1 MEAQA
6 TLGWFGRLG
15 NLIFSPARTFDS
27 LIAKPDWVT
36 PMLLTVV
43 IMLTFS
49 ISLKDVLMDFQA
61 KTVRESIMKN
71 DQIAESQKAQTAE
84 QAVDMMK
91 KFWIVGAV
99 FGTITGI
106 GLYFVIGLIY
116 WLVGNKIMDGKP
128 QFFQVLSIYGYAS
141 LIEMFGLAIK
151 IPIMMANGT
160 IRVDTGL
167 ALLAPD
173 AELTLVTYV
182 ILSKLDVF
190 SVWAVVLI
198 AMGLARLYQKPLGKS
213 ALTVGIIWMG
223 GLLIAVGLSLMGLS
237 FGM

>member
-1 MEAQA
+1 MEAQPA
-6 TLGWFGRLG
+6 LGLFGRIG
-15 NLIFSPARTFDS
+15 NLIFSPTRTFES
-27 LIAKPDWVT
+27 LISKPDWVT
-36 PMLLTVV
+36 PMILTAL

-49 ISLKDVLMDFQA
+49 IALKDVLMDFQA

-71 DQIAESQKAQTAE
+71 DQIAESQKSQAAE
-84 QAVDMMK
+84 QAVGMMK
-91 KFWIVGAV
+91 KFWLVGAV
-99 FGTITGI
+99 FGTVSGI

-141 LIEMFGLAIK
+141 LIEMFGLVIK
-151 IPIMMANGT
+151 MPIMMANET

-173 AELTLVTYV
+173 AELTSITYV

-190 SVWAVVLI
+190 SIWAVVLI
-198 AMGLARLYQKPLGKS
+198 ALGLAQLYQKPLGKS
-213 ALTVGIIWMG
+213 ALVVGILWTA
-223 GLLIAVGLSLMGLS
+223 GLLVAVGFSLMGVS